1 MNYFPQVV
9 TRLVPCQPPKHL
21 VPCRPPAH
29 LVTRPRPGAAKQ
41 TVRSV
46 ANPGPSVANP
56 GPSVAN
62 PGPSVANPGPGS
74 SQVPSTSVLTT
85 TAPTPAKTAPSSE
98 SRQENSS
105 SLFDIDES
113 DDLIGKIQKALEKQ
127 NASSDKKNEKIV
139 EQKSEEELSLKSNNL
154 QKTTKTFSK
163 AGSRKPPPTE
173 RKPIQIVNK
182 LEIETVVVPPSEAS
196 LELQTLSLV
205 TFDSDDPDFDL
216 VKKLGACVGRDQASS
231 QARTSAA
238 TATTTSSTAAK
249 QVIYSDWFKV
259 QIRGGTRPSF

>member
-1 MNYFPQVV
+1 M
-9 TRLVPCQPPKHL
+9 
-21 VPCRPPAH
+21 
-29 LVTRPRPGAAKQ
+29 
-41 TVRSV
+41 
-46 ANPGPSVANP
+46 
-56 GPSVAN
+56 
-62 PGPSVANPGPGS
+62 ANPGPGS
-74 SQVPSTSVLTT
+74 SQVPSTSVVAT

-139 EQKSEEELSLKSNNL
+139 EQKSEEEPSCVKSNNL

-182 LEIETVVVPPSEAS
+182 LEIETVVVPPIEAS

-238 TATTTSSTAAK
+238 TATTTTSTAAK
-249 QVIYSDWFKV
+249 QVIYI
-259 QIRGGTRPSF
+259 QIQIQIFLCVF

>member
-1 MNYFPQVV
+1 MV

-41 TVRSV
+41 TVTSV
-46 ANPGPSVANP
+46 ANPGPSV
-56 GPSVAN
+56 G
-62 PGPSVANPGPGS
+62 NPGPGS
-74 SQVPSTSVLTT
+74 SQSVLAT
-85 TAPTPAKTAPSSE
+85 TASTPAKTAPSSE
-98 SRQENSS
+98 SRQENTS

-127 NASSDKKNEKIV
+127 NASSDQKNEKIV
-139 EQKSEEELSLKSNNL
+139 EQKSEEELSLKSSNL

-231 QARTSAA
+231 LARTSAA
-238 TATTTSSTAAK
+238 TATTTTSTAAK
-249 QVIYSDWFKV
+249 QVIFSDWYKYFSVCFIKYFCLS
-259 QIRGGTRPSF
+259 RATTRWCSTWRRRR